1 MKAVWYKVVVVFIR
15 DTNELMW
22 KSVVNEYNI
31 PNKHRLKTL
40 FVTRAIYV
48 ITDGATISKVFKKVK
63 SVFYIIVNYHL
74 LKSLQ
79 RSFFS

>member
-63 SVFYIIVNYHL
+63 SVFYIIVN
-74 LKSLQ
+74 
-79 RSFFS
+79 

>member
-22 KSVVNEYNI
+22 KSVANKYNI